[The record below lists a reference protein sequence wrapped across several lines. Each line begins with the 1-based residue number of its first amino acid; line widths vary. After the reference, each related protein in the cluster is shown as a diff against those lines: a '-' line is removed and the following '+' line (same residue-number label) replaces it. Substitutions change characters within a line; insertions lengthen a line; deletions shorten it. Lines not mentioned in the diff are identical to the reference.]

1 MKKITVISL
10 IVLFSLSLFAGISSI
25 SVPLDSDAYRI
36 IDTAELKGII
46 PSQPDVRP
54 YTYDK
59 VKGFLEDIYASNK
72 TTEVERRV
80 IDSLMA
86 SFERT
91 LGVAMDSSFS
101 SLLKNGYFS
110 GPEAEGVTLLV
121 GGKLITQET
130 FGLGEERAFDSRNKV
145 TAYIR
150 GELFKSLSFY
160 MDFGVCLDR
169 IDHRAFL
176 ITDFTHECEG
186 FYLTLFGK
194 QEDINESPFTAFG
207 DGFVMNPEIATS
219 LLNNTLDIR
228 FGAVKRDWGPGLNNL
243 GLSGSARTFDGLE
256 FTFNPASWFSISVLT
271 GSIGK
276 SYLSMKGEAKPVGDS
291 ELHSN
296 AYDNNFSI
304 QRVEIEPFNG
314 FRAAIFESVVWRKRF
329 EMAYLNPLCVY
340 MFAQNYIGDFDNVLA
355 GFDFSYTWNGIGRFY
370 LAMALDE
377 FNSLNGGKVLSS
389 ARNII
394 ALQAGMEVAV
404 PFGAFGKLTVQGTYI
419 PPFFGSHYTYRG
431 SENPW
436 GSTPMATAYV
446 NKGQNLSY
454 PLYPDSVEL
463 LVSYS
468 AGLGKGFTLDLEVK
482 NQVRSA
488 QFSTDEYGTTVNNI
502 INYYQQLYG
511 EGFSYVNK
519 DFLSYIWNNVLC
531 MSAVL
536 KKEFSG
542 FPVTFNCGVQCIVDT
557 RRSYSFNE
565 NVKWYKNY
573 DMVDDG
579 TIFIPERDSEGNIV
593 FKENGEISYVR
604 SGMENGM
611 KYNPGNGTVMG
622 SDWNTNVRFVLSIGI
637 SLYY

>member
-1 MKKITVISL
+1 MKKIVSISL
-10 IVLFSLSLFAGISSI
+10 IVLFSLSLFAGVSSI
-25 SVPLDSDAYRI
+25 SVPIDSEAYRI

-59 VKGFLEDIYASNK
+59 VKGLLEDIYSSSK
-72 TTEVERRV
+72 TTDGERKV
-80 IDSLMA
+80 IEDFIA

-91 LGVAMDSSFS
+91 LGVDKDSSFS

-110 GPEAEGVTLLV
+110 GPEVEGVTLLV
-121 GGKLITQET
+121 GGKFTTQET
-130 FGLGEERAFDSRNKV
+130 FGIGKEKAFDSRNKV

-150 GELFKSLSFY
+150 GELFDSLSFY

-207 DGFVMNPEIATS
+207 DGFAMNPEIAAS
-219 LLNNTLDIR
+219 FFNDILNIR

-243 GLSGSARTFDGLE
+243 GLSGSARTFDGFE
-256 FTFNPASWFSISVLT
+256 FSFNPASWFSISVLT
-271 GSIGK
+271 GSLGK
-276 SYLSMKGEAKPVGDS
+276 SYLPMKGEAKPVGDS
-291 ELHSN
+291 ELHAN

-329 EMAYLNPLCVY
+329 ELAYLNPLCVY

-355 GFDFSYTWNGIGRFY
+355 GLDLSYKWNGIGRFY
-370 LAMALDE
+370 IAMALDE
-377 FNSLNGGKVLSS
+377 FNSLNGGRVISC

-463 LVSYS
+463 LASYS

-482 NQVRSA
+482 DQVRSA

-511 EGFSYVNK
+511 EGFSYINK
-519 DFLSYIWNNVLC
+519 DFLSYIWNNVIS
-531 MSAVL
+531 MSAVV

-542 FPVTFNCGVQCIVDT
+542 FPVTLNCGVQCIVDT

-565 NVKWYKNY
+565 NVKWYSNY

-579 TIFIPERDSEGNIV
+579 TIFVPEVDSDGNIV
-593 FKENGEISYVR
+593 MKDNGEISYVR
-604 SGMENGM
+604 SGIENGI
-611 KYNPGNGTVMG
+611 KYNPGNGTIMG
-622 SDWNTNVRFVLSIGI
+622 NDWNTNVRFAVSIGV